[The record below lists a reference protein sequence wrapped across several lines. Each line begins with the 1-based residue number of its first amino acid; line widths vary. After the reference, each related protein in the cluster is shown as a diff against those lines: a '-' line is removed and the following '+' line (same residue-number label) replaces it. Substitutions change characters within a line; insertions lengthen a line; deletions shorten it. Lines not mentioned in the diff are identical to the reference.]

1 MNMETGVECGE
12 AGVRSVSFVIRLIY
26 KSVKL
31 VNQANLSR
39 LLSWLG
45 V

>member
-12 AGVRSVSFVIRLIY
+12 AGVRNVSFVIRLIY

-31 VNQANLSR
+31 AYQANLSR
-39 LLSWLG
+39 LLS
-45 V
+45 